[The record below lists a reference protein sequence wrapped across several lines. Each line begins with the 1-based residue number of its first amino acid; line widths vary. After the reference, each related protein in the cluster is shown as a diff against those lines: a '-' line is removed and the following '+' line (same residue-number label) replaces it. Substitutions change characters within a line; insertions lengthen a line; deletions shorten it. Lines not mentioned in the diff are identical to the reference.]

1 MLGLGG
7 GLEYQSASGDGERVV
22 IYYHDF
28 DTRGQRRTSPT
39 NPTFIDMGSGTGFT
53 LNNHTTYGSGM
64 ADWTTADALEDGGDK
79 IGDMANDAGN
89 AVEDACEDVKEGV
102 EAEDDDC

>member
-1 MLGLGG
+1 MSSFKNLLKVVAAPAFV
-7 GLEYQSASGDGERVV
+7 LSLAACSENDAESAGEELDEMVT
-22 IYYHDF
+22 DA
-28 DTRGQRRTSPT
+28 G
-39 NPTFIDMGSGTGFT
+39 N
-53 LNNHTTYGSGM
+53 
-64 ADWTTADALEDGGDK
+64 ALEDGGEK